1 MRNQSESSMCSVA
14 THKVNIIHPK
24 GVQTVFEEL
33 PDSATMVGPT
43 NGHIGKRYS
52 LGEGYTYGSFVVT
65 NSSSLRMP
73 DSRIA
78 APNCF
83 SVPVHNARL
92 LTKIQGTRGTH
103 DRTRLCLHA

>member
-1 MRNQSESSMCSVA
+1 MCSVA

-65 NSSSLRMP
+65 NSSSLWIP
-73 DSRIA
+73 DLRISS
-78 APNCF
+78 PNRF
-83 SVPVHNARL
+83 SVPVHNPNLSPQTPR
-92 LTKIQGTRGTH
+92 THDTH
-103 DRTRLCLHA
+103 DRTTLCPRA